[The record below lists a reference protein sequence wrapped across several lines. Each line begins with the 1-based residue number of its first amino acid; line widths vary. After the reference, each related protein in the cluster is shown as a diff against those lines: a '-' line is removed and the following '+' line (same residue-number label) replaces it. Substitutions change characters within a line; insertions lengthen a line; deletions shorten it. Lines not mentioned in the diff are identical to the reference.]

1 MYTKSTLINIR
12 WLLLLSYLLF
22 LPGCAMPWPVLKTRD
37 DKQRSEQLFSSEETT
52 KNVHVVQN
60 VYVLLIF
67 ICNIS
72 VNYFFDRCNMLLERK
87 RRPKEL
93 ERKGSIRLACPST
106 VVISGTL
113 GLISFGSKRSYKIH
127 IHFI

>member
-1 MYTKSTLINIR
+1 
-12 WLLLLSYLLF
+12 
-22 LPGCAMPWPVLKTRD
+22 MPWPVLKTRD

-87 RRPKEL
+87 REAQGAG
-93 ERKGSIRLACPST
+93 EKGFYSISMPFYCGYFWD
-106 VVISGTL
+106 SGSNQL
-113 GLISFGSKRSYKIH
+113 WL
-127 IHFI
+127 